1 MILPGSSSLIL
12 RKDLNFNEKH
22 ILKLRLFAKKLLEFN
37 KSYNLISKSTE
48 NDLWNRHILDS
59 AQLVNHI
66 DTLKCDGIADLGSG
80 GGFPGIVLAIFY
92 DNFNFHVKLYEKSK
106 VKAKFLKK
114 IVNELNLKA
123 KVMNIDVNLVKIDVN
138 YITCR
143 AFKKLPYILNIS
155 REKCIK
161 KHKIIIMKG
170 KNAQEEINKAL
181 KDVIFK
187 YRLEKSI
194 TDKKSK
200 IIILDAG

>member
-1 MILPGSSSLIL
+1 MILPGSLSLIL
-12 RKDLNFNEKH
+12 RKNLNFNENH
-22 ILKLRLFAKKLLEFN
+22 ISKLRLFARKLLEFN

-200 IIILDAG
+200 ILILDAG

>member
-1 MILPGSSSLIL
+1 MILPGSLSLIL
-12 RKDLNFNEKH
+12 RKDLNFSEKH
-22 ILKLRLFAKKLLEFN
+22 ISKLRFFARKLLEFN

-92 DNFNFHVKLYEKSK
+92 DNFNFHVKLYEKSS

-155 REKCIK
+155 REKCSK

>member
-1 MILPGSSSLIL
+1 MILTGSLSLIL
-12 RKDLNFNEKH
+12 RKNLNFNEKQ
-22 ILKLRLFAKKLLEFN
+22 ISKLRFFARKLLEFN
-37 KSYNLISKSTE
+37 KSYNLIAKNTE

-106 VKAKFLKK
+106 IKAKFLKK

-123 KVMNIDVNLVKIDVN
+123 KVINIDVNLVKIDVN

-161 KHKIIIMKG
+161 KHKMIIMKG

-181 KDVIFK
+181 KDMIFK

>member
-1 MILPGSSSLIL
+1 MIFPGSLSLIL
-12 RKDLNFNEKH
+12 RKDLKFSEKH
-22 ILKLRLFAKKLLEFN
+22 ISKLRFFARKLLEFN

-92 DNFNFHVKLYEKSK
+92 DNFNFHVKLYEKSS

>member
-1 MILPGSSSLIL
+1 M
-12 RKDLNFNEKH
+12 RKDLNFSEKH
-22 ILKLRLFAKKLLEFN
+22 ISKLRFFARKLLEFN

-92 DNFNFHVKLYEKSK
+92 DNFNFHVKLYEKSS

>member
-1 MILPGSSSLIL
+1 MILPGSLSLIL
-12 RKDLNFNEKH
+12 RKDLNFSEKH
-22 ILKLRLFAKKLLEFN
+22 ISKLRFFARKLLEFN

-92 DNFNFHVKLYEKSK
+92 DNFNFHVKLYEKSS

-170 KNAQEEINKAL
+170 KNAQGEINKAL

>member
-1 MILPGSSSLIL
+1 MILPGSLSLIL
-12 RKDLNFNEKH
+12 RKNLNFNENH
-22 ILKLRLFAKKLLEFN
+22 ISKLRLFARKLLEFN
-37 KSYNLISKSTE
+37 KSYNLISKSSE

-114 IVNELNLKA
+114 MVNELNLKA

-200 IIILDAG
+200 ILILDAG

>member
-1 MILPGSSSLIL
+1 MILPGSLSLIL
-12 RKDLNFNEKH
+12 RKDLNFSEKH
-22 ILKLRLFAKKLLEFN
+22 ISKLRFFARKLLEFN

-92 DNFNFHVKLYEKSK
+92 DNFNFHVKLYEKSS

>member
-1 MILPGSSSLIL
+1 MILPGSLSLIL
-12 RKDLNFNEKH
+12 RKDLNFSEKH
-22 ILKLRLFAKKLLEFN
+22 ISKLRFFARKLLEFN
-37 KSYNLISKSTE
+37 KCYNLISKSTE

-92 DNFNFHVKLYEKSK
+92 DNFNFHVKLYEKSS

-155 REKCIK
+155 REKCIR

>member
-1 MILPGSSSLIL
+1 MILPGSVSFIL
-12 RKDLNFNEKH
+12 KKNLNFSEKQ
-22 ILKLRLFAKKLLEFN
+22 ILKLRIFASKLLEFN
-37 KSYNLISKSTE
+37 KRYNLISQNTE

-66 DTLKCDGIADLGSG
+66 DTLKCEGIADLGSG

-92 DNFNFHVKLYEKSK
+92 DNFNFHVKLYEKSPI
-106 VKAKFLKK
+106 KAKFLTK
-114 IVNELNLKA
+114 IVKELNLKA

-181 KDVIFK
+181 KDMIFK

>member
-1 MILPGSSSLIL
+1 LILPGSLSLIL
-12 RKDLNFNEKH
+12 RKDLNFSEKH
-22 ILKLRLFAKKLLEFN
+22 ISKLRFFARKLLEFN

-92 DNFNFHVKLYEKSK
+92 DNFNFHVKLYEKSS

-170 KNAQEEINKAL
+170 KNAQGEINKAL